1 MPAQLSH
8 TLFADEALARA
19 VGPRAEPL
27 VRAGGGLFTFGAQGP
42 DFFYHNQRTRPTGL
56 RYGALIHRR
65 SYGSLIANMAAVLVA
80 EARSSDRPVDP
91 QARAFLLGFATHGA
105 LDRHAHPYVV
115 CRSGWVKHDDP
126 STKSQF
132 RLHTFLERLL
142 DVVLLQERRRETPA
156 DVDFFSR
163 AYCGD
168 MLPYA
173 TIKMLLKGVN
183 ATYPDARYKS
193 RDRRRIENAYEDSIR
208 FYAMTD
214 PRSPHRHSLAKQRD
228 RAEGYRY
235 RRMAVFHPAT
245 VPEALDV
252 ANLRHRPWPHPCE
265 PTRVSTASYL
275 DMFEAA
281 LNEVVEPLA
290 ALDEALE
297 GRDLPSDLGDR
308 FGNESLNVTL
318 DGRTCRPEASD
329 PLPLQDLLHELSVP
343 P

>member
-8 TLFADEALARA
+8 TLFADEALERA
-19 VGPRAEPL
+19 IGDRAAAV

-42 DFFYHNQRTRPTGL
+42 DFFYHSQRTRPTGL

-65 SYGSLIANMAAVLVA
+65 DYGTLIANMAEVLVA
-80 EARSSDRPVDP
+80 EARTADTPVDVE
-91 QARAFLLGFATHGA
+91 ACAFLLGFATHGA

-126 STKSQF
+126 STKSRF
-132 RLHTFLERLL
+132 RLHAFLERLL
-142 DVVLLQERRRETPA
+142 DVVLLRERRQASPA

-183 ATYPDARYKS
+183 ATYLDTRYKS
-193 RDRRRIENAYEDSIR
+193 RDRRRIENAYEDSVR
-208 FYAMTD
+208 FYAITD
-214 PRSPHRHSLAKQRD
+214 PRSPHRQNLARERD

-245 VPEALDV
+245 VPASLDV
-252 ANLRHRPWPHPCE
+252 ANLQHRPWPHPCD
-265 PTRVSTASYL
+265 PGRTSTDSYL
-275 DMFEAA
+275 DMFDAA
-281 LNEVVEPLA
+281 LDEVVAPLA
-290 ALDEALE
+290 ALAEGLEARSLPP
-297 GRDLPSDLGDR
+297 DLTEQ

-318 DGRTCRPEASD
+318 DGSSCVPDTAA
-329 PLPLQDLLHELSVP
+329 PLPLEDLLRKLSTP
-343 P
+343 R